1 MDQILQEGRSGVID
15 ISPVLTT
22 AASVYNDTTFF
33 ILAQQQEGGPLGPE
47 FGKASPIGLLIL
59 ALMGAAILTLGWM
72 FHRRWSRMNRR
83 RIFAER
89 NGLDPFDIEGIQKAM
104 AEVGLNDKSKKG
116 FL

>member
-1 MDQILQEGRSGVID
+1 MID
-15 ISPVLTT
+15 FNPVLNT
-22 AASVYNDTTFF
+22 AAAVYNNTSVF

-47 FGKASPIGLLIL
+47 FGKASPIGLFVL
-59 ALMGAAILTLGWM
+59 AAMGAAILTLGWL

-89 NGLDPFDIEGIQKAM
+89 HGLDPFDIEGIRAAM
-104 AEVGLNDKSKKG
+104 KEAGLNDKSKRG

>member
-1 MDQILQEGRSGVID
+1 MID
-15 ISPVLTT
+15 ISPVLNT
-22 AASVYNDTTFF
+22 AASVYNNTNLI
-33 ILAQQQEGGPLGPE
+33 ILAQQQQGGPLGPE
-47 FGKASPIGLLIL
+47 FGKASPIGLLVL

-83 RIFAER
+83 RIFAEHH
-89 NGLDPFDIEGIQKAM
+89 GLDPFDIEGIKKTM

>member
-1 MDQILQEGRSGVID
+1 MID
-15 ISPVLTT
+15 ISPVLNTV
-22 AASVYNDTTFF
+22 ASVYNNTNTF
-33 ILAQQQEGGPLGPE
+33 ILAQQQQGGPLGPE

-83 RIFAER
+83 QIFAAR
-89 NGLDPFDIEGIQKAM
+89 HGLDPFDIEGVKKAM